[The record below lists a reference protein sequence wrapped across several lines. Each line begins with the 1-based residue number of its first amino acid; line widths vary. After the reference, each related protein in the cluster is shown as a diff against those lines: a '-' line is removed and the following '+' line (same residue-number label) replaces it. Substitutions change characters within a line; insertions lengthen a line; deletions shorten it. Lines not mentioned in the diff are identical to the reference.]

1 MTANKTSARQSE
13 MKEHDMTQ
21 NTDTDAQNT
30 TADEKGGRPVPTP
43 DTTTE
48 NTTEETPTTAE
59 EAPEV
64 QTAEDDGNPNAE
76 AAKYRRKLRD
86 AEAERDA
93 LAGRVEALQR
103 AEAER
108 MAAEHMSKPNAL
120 WAAGTDL
127 ADLLNEDGTVDAER
141 VSQAA
146 SKAISALGLVP
157 VRRAPKPDAAQGVSA
172 PVRGLGAA
180 HQMAATIAGR
190 RM

>member
-76 AAKYRRKLRD
+76 AARYRRKLRD

-93 LAGRVEALQR
+93 LAGRLEVLQR

-108 MAAEHMSKPNAL
+108 IAADHMTKPAAL
-120 WAAGTDL
+120 WAAGTEL
-127 ADLLNEDGTVDAER
+127 ADLLAEDGTVDPQR
-141 VSQAA
+141 VAQASIGA
-146 SKAISALGLVP
+146 VDALGLTP
-157 VRRAPKPDAAQGVSA
+157 VRRRPKPHPAQQMGDRVPRVDATA
-172 PVRGLGAA
+172 
-180 HQMAATIAGR
+180 QMADAIAGR